1 MRLNRELV
9 VRTALRLLND
19 VGLEGLTLRRLA
31 QELGVQAPALYWHFK
46 NKQALLDEMATT
58 VLKDAVA
65 AAAPPAVEQ
74 SWAEWLAEVARGQRR
89 MLLSYRDGAKVFSG
103 TYLTGSTMHARME
116 EGLRKL
122 TDAGFSLRDA
132 VRASSTVT
140 YYTIGLSI
148 EEQAVYPRPGQ
159 WNEPYDLARCAE
171 RIDGQRYPLALA
183 AGEDVVTGYDA
194 RFEHGLR
201 LILRGIEQSLAADRQ

>member
-9 VRTALRLLND
+9 VRTALRVLND

-31 QELGVQAPALYWHFK
+31 HELGVRAPALYWHFK

-58 VLKDAVA
+58 VLRDAVA
-65 AAAPPAVEQ
+65 AAAPQSVEQ
-74 SWAEWLAEVARGQRR
+74 SWAEWLAGVARGQRR
-89 MLLSYRDGAKVFSG
+89 MLLSYRDGAKVFGG
-103 TYLTGSTMHARME
+103 TSLAGCTISAHME
-116 EGLRKL
+116 AGLGKL

-132 VRASSTVT
+132 VRASSTVY

-148 EEQAVYPRPGQ
+148 EEQSVYPRPGQ
-159 WNEPYDLARCAE
+159 GDEPYDPAGCAE
-171 RIDGQRYPLALA
+171 RLDGQRYALALA
-183 AGEDVVTGYDA
+183 AGEDVLAGYDA

-201 LILRGIEQSLAADRQ
+201 LILSGIERSLAGDRH